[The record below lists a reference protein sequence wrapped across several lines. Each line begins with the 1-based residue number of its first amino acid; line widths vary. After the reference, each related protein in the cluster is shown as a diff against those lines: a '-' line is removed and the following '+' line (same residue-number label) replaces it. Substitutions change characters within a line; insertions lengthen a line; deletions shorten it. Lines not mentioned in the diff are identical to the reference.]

1 MEKSAEPKVLRH
13 MGLPPLSKCDKGSQ
27 GQTGVPEE
35 IHTWKGSIFSVFSN
49 EVANWES
56 RGYGALLQT
65 PSVPFPALS
74 PDQGCD

>member
-1 MEKSAEPKVLRH
+1 MLRH
-13 MGLPPLSKCDKGSQ
+13 IGLPPLPKCNKGSQ

-35 IHTWKGSIFSVFSN
+35 IHTWKGSISSIFSN
-49 EVANWES
+49 EVVNWES
-56 RGYGALLQT
+56 SGYGALLQT